1 MADVTS
7 VDDTATPA
15 FTASIQRIVRDSRFL
30 VKGCNLKHGETPEQ
44 WYLRKVELHALL
56 MAPRLFAPLLGCQV
70 DAYKVLTDKGP
81 ISLVLVSDGK
91 GATRVFSTVAVE
103 PSLSATASLKQAVQP
118 AHAYVGSLIALE
130 SVRPQF
136 GPHPSPPS
144 SPPPEPHD
152 YGFGVVSWPTLESN
166 EPMIREVAGMA
177 GRRGT
182 RTDKDWKVDEPFVPL
197 AHASRWPPPVP
208 ASNSYCLSSTC
219 SLSYTG
225 GMSWAGTY
233 EQIALRTKMLC
244 PLFVPA
250 AHPTTEEVSPTEPG
264 LSRQAT
270 DSINNAVLMWWKQGL
285 AFHRFAGGVVSTE
298 QSPSES
304 SGGDTEV
311 RTTNWPSPRSCGA
324 PGSPSEAD
332 TEVGTQPTVNEVVPW
347 RLQGAMPAEQGD
359 TYSPTAVNLD
369 PTLSVEQTVRVRAA
383 CDVLPLP
390 MAPLPVASAPASDL
404 TVHMARPSLASF
416 TFDEET
422 VHVARPPS
430 ASFTFDEALFKPL
443 STAAM
448 PPSPPTSP
456 PASPPPS
463 PKAVRRGALPS
474 MRKAVGGLFQGVV
487 KAMSPAKRSAP
498 LILSLPR
505 TPVVLGLTDEDA
517 RVEQARLNAPLLAV
531 MVIQQRVR
539 LRMASGP
546 ASTFDGAYMV
556 ASAYGSVSHRSTNWP
571 RVRSVSLNDGTGVC
585 RKVIPAGCHPLA
597 DNGLRLDWGLP
608 GYGGLSLMSQYLQA
622 CGDATDG
629 HVMTDN
635 HDGGIVRVEPLYP
648 RLRHSNSFDLC
659 SLGVAHLQ
667 DRSTPSVNR
676 MVVDPG
682 LQLVPPPRT
691 RSVVQTVWSLRCRG
705 AGTDA
710 EGDNKGDDEGGSGG
724 NGPPPSEVKV
734 ILPPSGVM
742 TSRQRL
748 AAEEEDAS
756 QALDTYVHATQQGLA
771 TLMHTTRSA
780 PTSERKIEVRKQ
792 LERQLDTLNQL
803 PDGVSQELTDGE
815 LDRRQR
821 AIEEVEQKHYLEYER
836 RMKDLESGLPNL
848 TIVQKQALREIM
860 HGPPGAFRSAE
871 SVAEDPHGR
880 FQPKRSSFGKLPV
893 TYSPAPL
900 ASSSKDAP
908 SKLTRVGDV
917 LPPPNALQ
925 YTPAAGLRTLSRVS
939 DNPLSSS
946 INAKQLAKREMDEE
960 NARGDGRTEL
970 RGPGRGRI
978 EFTGERDGTIDEH
991 GKEEGEDDPEDDD
1004 EAGFHERIAR
1014 ERDDAKKGKI
1024 HYFVILCEAVRHYDS
1039 THMVTVAVEPRF
1051 HALLRD
1057 RMEPRDGTDYT
1068 DLREVIGALD
1078 PNLALAKTQS
1088 EVRTSVSNR
1097 AKECLRRDKMH
1108 MYHVQLSPTIELRH
1122 YSNSDPSEEI
1132 VEEWIIA
1139 RVTFDSP
1146 DCSVLHTAIDQA
1158 RYEFQ
1163 RPTAR
1168 MITARLFIQW
1178 LMNLR
1183 PNAPSEVLMVNSILS
1198 VMLHPPTPAEALT
1211 GEPFRGPNYQY
1222 SSGSTGVAPSS
1233 SEPRHTRDIRLD
1245 HAPATQLVKNVIP
1258 EATGGLES
1266 WCYTIIQLCKGGLH
1280 HDLPMF
1286 LIRQSHPVLVF
1297 QAAVRERLKA
1307 CKLQGLTSNDATRLD
1322 STEARSVFDNIQLNF
1337 ERKRLRYVP
1346 ADEGLSVEQ
1355 VEALVQMIVD
1365 ILHQVRALMRDL
1377 PPQVV
1382 LHEELRNLL
1391 NHAIPTNVNG
1401 RDRIL
1406 RLNNMLIGTRDVWG
1420 GATFDRLI
1428 QSKGD
1433 TLFDMIF
1440 RNLDVAEQ
1448 DRVIEL
1454 ADRWVRDVLLRDNDD
1469 HSDLLNTLRGV
1480 STTHNNHMQRL
1491 SYVDSLDDLRNIIEY
1506 GHFWSLWTLVGS
1518 HVKKRARI
1526 SMAEGVDSAVYV
1538 VNGSFAGE
1546 REDAVLREFDVEPNT
1561 PKAELLLAVSA
1572 LPGSKR
1578 TPANDEALPPDGR
1591 AKSVQLGPG
1600 AAPSAYGA
1608 SLTNEMRGTLSS
1620 IEKSVGSNDERMANL
1635 ATRLESAITEV
1646 SNRTTAMQK
1655 QMEHYVDGLRRDQAA
1670 NNLGV
1675 QEQIRTVGR
1684 HLPTNHASQ
1693 GLTPSVGMQMPVTRA
1708 GAATSHDNAVG
1719 SPAAPDLP
1727 SATNLP
1733 PTNAPFGRSPNFR
1746 NDPNA
1751 GVPGGSAQYGNRRF
1765 APRPNQGRG
1774 PGFSLQFQRF
1784 TPTKYDDIDVERREE
1799 FKRQCDIHNE
1809 TDYEEKGRRAPCA
1822 WCGGQHWLVHC
1833 PGGTWAC
1840 TQPCRDKVGVA
1851 SATATKLKYDAVAAA
1866 NRQRQLVVAS
1876 VGADANMMAMID
1888 ELASVPVSRLAAVVG
1903 DDIERI
1909 CDMCNVTLD
1918 TDVDVMLAQMAV
1930 VMEPSYVN
1938 LASAEARTF

>member
-1 MADVTS
+1 MLSKHASVFAKDPKEPGPTHLMEVELPLGAPWTPLSRLSVKPLPGSTGHADTMPDRILPS
-7 VDDTATPA
+7 VLSPGERESLGYVGRRKTMLD
-15 FTASIQRIVRDSRFL
+15 I
-30 VKGCNLKHGETPEQ
+30 NWHGMDEPTPEYAWRQ
-44 WYLRKVELHALL
+44 GKYKHA
-56 MAPRLFAPLLGCQV
+56 
-70 DAYKVLTDKGP
+70 
-81 ISLVLVSDGK
+81 
-91 GATRVFSTVAVE
+91 GAVKS
-103 PSLSATASLKQAVQP
+103 
-118 AHAYVGSLIALE
+118 GII
-130 SVRPQF
+130 
-136 GPHPSPPS
+136 
-144 SPPPEPHD
+144 D
-152 YGFGVVSWPTLESN
+152 
-166 EPMIREVAGMA
+166 
-177 GRRGT
+177 
-182 RTDKDWKVDEPFVPL
+182 
-197 AHASRWPPPVP
+197 
-208 ASNSYCLSSTC
+208 
-219 SLSYTG
+219 TG
-225 GMSWAGTY
+225 
-233 EQIALRTKMLC
+233 
-244 PLFVPA
+244 
-250 AHPTTEEVSPTEPG
+250 
-264 LSRQAT
+264 
-270 DSINNAVLMWWKQGL
+270 
-285 AFHRFAGGVVSTE
+285 
-298 QSPSES
+298 
-304 SGGDTEV
+304 
-311 RTTNWPSPRSCGA
+311 
-324 PGSPSEAD
+324 
-332 TEVGTQPTVNEVVPW
+332 
-347 RLQGAMPAEQGD
+347 
-359 TYSPTAVNLD
+359 
-369 PTLSVEQTVRVRAA
+369 AA
-383 CDVLPLP
+383 CDMPPLP

-487 KAMSPAKRSAP
+487 KAMSPAKMSAP

-531 MVIQQRVR
+531 MVIQRRVR

-676 MVVDPG
+676 MGVDPG
-682 LQLVPPPRT
+682 LQLIPPPRT
-691 RSVVQTVWSLRCRG
+691 CSVVQRVWSLRCRG
-705 AGTDA
+705 AGPDA

-742 TSRQRL
+742 TGRQRL

-756 QALDTYVHATQQGLA
+756 RALDTYVHATQQGLDV
-771 TLMHTTRSA
+771 LMYTTRSA

-821 AIEEVEQKHYLEYER
+821 AIEEVHQQHYLEYEQ

-860 HGPPGAFRSAE
+860 HAPPGTFRPAE

-880 FQPKRSSFGKLPV
+880 FQPKRSSLGKLPV

-908 SKLTRVGDV
+908 PKLTRVGDV

-925 YTPAAGLRTLSRVS
+925 YTPAAGLRALARVS

-991 GKEEGEDDPEDDD
+991 GKEEGEDDPEDGD
-1004 EAGFHERIAR
+1004 EAGFHERMAR

-1057 RMEPRDGTDYT
+1057 RIEPRDGTDYT

-1097 AKECLRRDKMH
+1097 ANECLRRDKVH
-1108 MYHVQLSPTIELRH
+1108 TYHVQLSPTIELRH
-1122 YSNSDPSEEI
+1122 YSNSEPAEET

-1158 RYEFQ
+1158 RYEFK

-1198 VMLHPPTPAEALT
+1198 VMLYPPTPAEALT

-1480 STTHNNHMQRL
+1480 STTHNNQMQRL

-1918 TDVDVMLAQMAV
+1918 TDVDVMLAQMAI